1 MLIYNTLT
9 KKKELFKPIKKGQV
23 SMYVCGP
30 TIYDHAH
37 LGHGRSAINFDVIRR
52 YFIYKKY
59 KVNFVFNYTDID
71 DKIIERANK
80 ENITTIE
87 LTKRFEKIYD
97 EDYKKLN
104 ILPPT
109 KKPKPTQ
116 HIKEIIE
123 LITKIEKNNYTY
135 KLDDGLYFDTQK
147 FKNYGKLSHQNLEQL
162 QAGARVKVDEKKKNP
177 QDFVL
182 WKLSKPHEPS
192 WPSPWGKG
200 RPGWH
205 IECSAMSSKY
215 LGQPFDIHGGGQDLI
230 FPHHENETAQSEAAN
245 KKPFVNYWLHNGFVQ
260 VNKEKMSKSLGNFF
274 TLREMCEKYNPIAF
288 RYLVISTHY
297 RVPIEFSNDS
307 LEQAKNSLERI
318 KEFMEN
324 SKISKKNLDKKLID
338 STRENFI
345 KAMDDD
351 FDTPRALA
359 VIFDFIR
366 EVNKQGNGKNAYIL
380 LKEFDK
386 VLGILK
392 EEKITI
398 PKEIIELAKQ
408 RETARKNKDFK
419 KADQIREQLKQKGF
433 LIEDSD
439 EEYKIKKI
447 K

>member
-1 MLIYNTLT
+1 
-9 KKKELFKPIKKGQV
+9 
-23 SMYVCGP
+23 
-30 TIYDHAH
+30 
-37 LGHGRSAINFDVIRR
+37 
-52 YFIYKKY
+52 
-59 KVNFVFNYTDID
+59 
-71 DKIIERANK
+71 
-80 ENITTIE
+80 
-87 LTKRFEKIYD
+87 
-97 EDYKKLN
+97 
-104 ILPPT
+104 
-109 KKPKPTQ
+109 
-116 HIKEIIE
+116 
-123 LITKIEKNNYTY
+123 
-135 KLDDGLYFDTQK
+135 
-147 FKNYGKLSHQNLEQL
+147 
-162 QAGARVKVDEKKKNP
+162 
-177 QDFVL
+177 
-182 WKLSKPHEPS
+182 
-192 WPSPWGKG
+192 
-200 RPGWH
+200 
-205 IECSAMSSKY
+205 MSSKY

-366 EVNKQGNGKNAYIL
+366 EANKQGNGKNAYIL

-439 EEYKIKKI
+439 EEYKIKKENKKRKSLFKQI
-447 K
+447 RLFLPQLLQQWTLRFR